1 MSELSSL
8 EPDVRGPSLA
18 WLLPHEG
25 HLHIVQAMHAL
36 HASAGNTVAW
46 HWASPVSALSAN
58 TIQNEDQSHRFDWVF
73 DVHATGARRF
83 AAPGQASAPS
93 CRNEFGRQS
102 GRDSVFQVLYPPVFP
117 GF

>member
-25 HLHIVQAMHAL
+25 HLHTVQAMHAL

-58 TIQNEDQSHRFDWVF
+58 TIQTEDQSHRFDRVF
-73 DVHATGARRF
+73 DVRGTGR
-83 AAPGQASAPS
+83 SEEHTS
-93 CRNEFGRQS
+93 ELQS
-102 GRDSVFQVLYPPVFP
+102 LMRISYAVFCLKKK
-117 GF
+117 